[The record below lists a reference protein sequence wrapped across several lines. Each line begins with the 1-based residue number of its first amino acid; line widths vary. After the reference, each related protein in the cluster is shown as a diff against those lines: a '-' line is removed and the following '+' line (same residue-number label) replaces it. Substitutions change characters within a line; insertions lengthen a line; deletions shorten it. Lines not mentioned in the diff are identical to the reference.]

1 MKRIFSFLGGAL
13 AGAAALA
20 AVAGVVTYLTEEAAP
35 PVSDVAPNAAADGG
49 DQSSPTTDNGAESA

>member
-20 AVAGVVTYLTEEAAP
+20 AVAGVVTHLTEEGAP
-35 PVSDVAPNAAADGG
+35 AVSDVTPNAAADGA
-49 DQSSPTTDNGAESA
+49 DPSSPTTDNSAESA

>member
-20 AVAGVVTYLTEEAAP
+20 AVAGVVTHLTEEAAP
-35 PVSDVAPNAAADGG
+35 AVSDVAPNATDGG
-49 DQSSPTTDNGAESA
+49 DHPSPTTDNSAESA

>member
-20 AVAGVVTYLTEEAAP
+20 AVAGGVTYLTEEGAP
-35 PVSDVAPNAAADGG
+35 AVSDVAPNAAADG
-49 DQSSPTTDNGAESA
+49 DAQSSPTTDNSAESA

>member
-35 PVSDVAPNAAADGG
+35 PVSDVPPNAAADGAG
-49 DQSSPTTDNGAESA
+49 PSSPTTDNGAESA

>member
-20 AVAGVVTYLTEEAAP
+20 AVAGVVTHLTEEQAP
-35 PVSDVAPNAAADGG
+35 AVSDVSPNAAPDGG
-49 DQSSPTTDNGAESA
+49 DAASPTTDNSAESA

>member
-20 AVAGVVTYLTEEAAP
+20 AVAGVVTHLTEEGAP
-35 PVSDVAPNAAADGG
+35 AVSDVAPNAAADNG
-49 DQSSPTTDNGAESA
+49 DASSTTDNSAESA